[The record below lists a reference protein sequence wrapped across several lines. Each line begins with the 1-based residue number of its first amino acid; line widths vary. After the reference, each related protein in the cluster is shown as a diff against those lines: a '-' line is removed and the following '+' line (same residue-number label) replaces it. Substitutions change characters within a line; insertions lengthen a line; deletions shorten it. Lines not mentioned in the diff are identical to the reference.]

1 MLERDE
7 LLKYPNFL
15 LTSYQ
20 NEVYNLLLDYME
32 RNRLNKKELAK
43 ELGISG
49 AYLSQ
54 ILNGEFNN
62 FTLKKVIELALK
74 VGKVPYIAFLDTDD
88 YWKRVEGDVGIKEEK
103 EYTILPTITANKK
116 TA

>member
-7 LLKYPNFL
+7 LLKYPDFL

-20 NEVYNLLLDYME
+20 NEVYNLLLDYMDKHK
-32 RNRLNKKELAK
+32 LSQKEFAK
-43 ELGISG
+43 ELGISD

-74 VGKVPYIAFLDTDD
+74 VGKVPHLEFLDKDD
-88 YWKRVEGDVGIKEEK
+88 YWKRVDVDAQKKVAEG
-103 EYTILPTITANKK
+103 YTIVPAITVNKK